1 MEPILHYILKR
12 LIYMQALDRCHP
24 YILSDEINVRKR
36 NETSIVIYNTV
47 AYFGYETTVYNDIP
61 LLTFEKGIIP
71 HPPPPPPFL
80 SYLIIK
86 CNSSKNI

>member
-1 MEPILHYILKR
+1 MLHYILKR

-47 AYFGYETTVYNDIP
+47 AYFGYEPTVSEHIC
-61 LLTFEKGIIP
+61 IIIYIMI
-71 HPPPPPPFL
+71 FL
-80 SYLIIK
+80 SSLLK
-86 CNSSKNI
+86 EGL

>member
-47 AYFGYETTVYNDIP
+47 AYFGYERTVSEHIYNDSP
-61 LLTFEKGIIP
+61 CPSKMYNHASLAKHVMNE
-71 HPPPPPPFL
+71 
-80 SYLIIK
+80 
-86 CNSSKNI
+86 SSF